1 MMNELMDILE
11 TCLQELDKGHDLE
24 GILAAYP
31 EKTNQ
36 LRPLL
41 IASRRARGFTVAD
54 PDTEVTR
61 RGRAKVM
68 QRAMELRERKSAA
81 HKRAIPLVQ
90 RLAFSFIVATVLVVS
105 GNGLV
110 RASSTSVPG
119 ENLYPVKRSWESLRL
134 MLTLNED
141 LRSELEFEFENER
154 LEEVGE
160 LIAEGRTERI
170 QFAGVFMELNGMLY
184 VSGVPILITED
195 TQLPSQLVEV
205 GSSVL
210 VLGHTIDQG
219 IVEVE
224 KLELLPPGTIVPA
237 GTPVEVESDLND
249 DNNSNQEGNLEDG
262 SNENGIDD
270 NSNSGDGLDVNEN
283 EENGNGESGNENA
296 SNDNSSG
303 NSNSGGGREGG
314 GDDDSGGGGDD
325 DDDDD

>member
-1 MMNELMDILE
+1 
-11 TCLQELDKGHDLE
+11 
-24 GILAAYP
+24 
-31 EKTNQ
+31 
-36 LRPLL
+36 
-41 IASRRARGFTVAD
+41 
-54 PDTEVTR
+54 
-61 RGRAKVM
+61 
-68 QRAMELRERKSAA
+68 
-81 HKRAIPLVQ
+81 
-90 RLAFSFIVATVLVVS
+90 
-105 GNGLV
+105 
-110 RASSTSVPG
+110 
-119 ENLYPVKRSWESLRL
+119 
-134 MLTLNED
+134 
-141 LRSELEFEFENER
+141 
-154 LEEVGE
+154 
-160 LIAEGRTERI
+160 
-170 QFAGVFMELNGMLY
+170 MELNGMLY